1 MTCAQGHSMVKK
13 KKSYLKI
20 TPLLED
26 RGLVLL
32 SLSPTFIAL
41 LTVQSVPWHLG
52 N

>member
-1 MTCAQGHSMVKK
+1 MPKGTVWLKK